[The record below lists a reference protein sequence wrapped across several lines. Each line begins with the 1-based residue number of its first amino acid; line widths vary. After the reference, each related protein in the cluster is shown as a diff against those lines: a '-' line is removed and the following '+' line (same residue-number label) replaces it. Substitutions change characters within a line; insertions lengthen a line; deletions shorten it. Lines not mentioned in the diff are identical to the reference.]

1 MLLTQDRCTKNFL
14 VYRDPNT
21 TKWQFFGYDLKSAM
35 NTANGYGG
43 VSANDYC
50 TLTCAQWNSPLFCD
64 RAHPQVYTHC
74 LLQLRSSFRQR
85 STVIQHLHLYVRH
98 NFNKSSVV
106 LALLKPV
113 CKQIRR
119 YCCWLWTNWIKMDVG
134 SVWLSFTQTVDVNA
148 KFGGLSCYILGF
160 FWKFHVQCCESSTK
174 SLRLSQTDCFDLVK
188 SLIATSQAALEGT
201 TAIL

>member
-1 MLLTQDRCTKNFL
+1 MICCKTFATTITETCHISPLFKFTDAETLRLWNQDYIVEKSFHYLESSTLLQTINTMAVLTMLLTQDRCTKNFL

-74 LLQLRSSFRQR
+74 LTLRSSFRQM
-85 STVIQHLHLYVRH
+85 STVIQNLHLYVRH
-98 NFNKSSVV
+98 NFNKSSFVF
-106 LALLKPV
+106 ALPKPV
-113 CKQIRR
+113 CKRI
-119 YCCWLWTNWIKMDVG
+119 
-134 SVWLSFTQTVDVNA
+134 
-148 KFGGLSCYILGF
+148 
-160 FWKFHVQCCESSTK
+160 H
-174 SLRLSQTDCFDLVK
+174 
-188 SLIATSQAALEGT
+188 
-201 TAIL
+201 